1 MNSIKLKPYKSIKYR
16 GSMIYLYKTR
26 NRKFIESAC
35 YSDKTVFTSWSGLPT
50 RRDLPKIND
59 EGKNQPFNIFS
70 SHYDFELEGCHECD
84 SLPKEKS
91 KHRELNAID
100 FSVSEE
106 DAIALAKRSIDREV
120 GDFAFLKENDISTH
134 IYDRETGKAAHRWC
148 PLSASPYRI
157 GQTIEGHPFLE
168 VSPYY
173 KWQHEYA
180 INYEGYAP
188 ALLNSI
194 PYFYKNNCLIV
205 TTEDFLR
212 GWRMAEPLG
221 VTMAL
226 IEEMSNS

>member
-16 GSMIYLYKTR
+16 GSIIYLYKTR
-26 NRKFIESAC
+26 NRKFIESTC
-35 YSDKTVFTSWSGLPT
+35 HSNKL
-50 RRDLPKIND
+50 KIKD
-59 EGKNQPFNIFS
+59 EGKNQPFYIFS
-70 SHYDFELEGCHECD
+70 SHYDFKLKGCYVANN
-84 SLPKEKS
+84 LPKKKS
-91 KHRELNAID
+91 KHRELKAID

-106 DAIALAKRSIDREV
+106 DTIALAKRSIDREV
-120 GDFAFLKENDISTH
+120 GDFAFLAENDISTH
-134 IYDRETGKAAHRWC
+134 IYDRETGKAASRWC

-173 KWQHEYA
+173 KWEHEYA

-188 ALLNSI
+188 ASENSI